1 MTREH
6 SMSLPAQRP
15 KRERN
20 GRWLSRAD
28 RVLLALLVLLAA
40 AGPFLGGYYL
50 YVFTLAGIYAVICL
64 GNNLLLSHGG
74 LVSIGQGA
82 LCAIGAYAYGAAAQ
96 QGWPVP
102 QCLLVSVLA
111 STLSGAIVG
120 LPALRLSGHYLALVT
135 LAFTIS
141 VPEVIIVLDNVTG
154 GASGMAITTAI
165 PPTANFYMMLAA
177 VALIAVSQS
186 QLIASPFGIG
196 LRLLRDSSRAA
207 ASVGIRGAKYKLI
220 AFAYSGALAGF
231 AGASFASATGYL
243 TPGMF
248 DVWLSIY
255 VLAAVVLGGMRHPAG
270 AVLGASIVAIVPQL
284 VSQFQ
289 GLPSILFGSFLLLAI
304 LLRSLRGRRASGRLP
319 GRRGHV

>member
-1 MTREH
+1 MTRET
-6 SMSLPAQRP
+6 SMSLPAQHSRP
-15 KRERN
+15 AR
-20 GRWLSRAD
+20 GGFGLSRAD
-28 RVLLALLVLLAA
+28 GVLLAA
-40 AGPFLGGYYL
+40 LALLAVLGPFLGGYYL

-82 LCAIGAYAYGAAAQ
+82 LCAIGAYTYGFAAQ
-96 QGWPVP
+96 QGWLIP
-102 QCLLVSVLA
+102 QCVLA
-111 STLSGAIVG
+111 SVVVSTLSGAVVG

-141 VPEVIIVLDNVTG
+141 VPEVIVVLDDLTG
-154 GASGMAITTAI
+154 GASGMAVTTAI
-165 PPTANFYMMLAA
+165 PPLANFYMMLVA
-177 VALIAVSQS
+177 VALVAVTQS
-186 QLIASPFGIG
+186 RLIASPFGIG

-207 ASVGIRGAKYKLI
+207 AAVGIRGARYKLL

-255 VLAAVVLGGMRHPAG
+255 VLAAVVLGGMRQAAG

-289 GLPSILFGSFLLLAI
+289 GLPAILFGAFLLAVI
-304 LLRSLRGRRASGRLP
+304 LFRSVRARHSRWGGSRG
-319 GRRGHV
+319 